1 MDMPNNS
8 FARETQH
15 EPPAPNPSLVA
26 NLHEY
31 FYQPQS
37 ICIR

>member
-15 EPPAPNPSLVA
+15 TPPVPNPFLVA
-26 NLHEY
+26 NLREHSP
-31 FYQPQS
+31 QPQS
-37 ICIR
+37 I